1 MQTIAV
7 GTSSMPVVGLGLW
20 KIDSANVAQ
29 AVYDAIKAG
38 YRHLDSAADYANEA
52 DVGRH

>member
-38 YRHLDSAADYANEA
+38 YRHLDSAALRE
-52 DVGRH
+52 